1 MIFYQTSSS
10 AGPTYYNGSEPVIP
24 IAQLQMALENDY
36 VAHATPTFFMP
47 HRSNDVH
54 LQPAGTKHLAAYF
67 GWVIYQW
74 LCKGYKPV
82 PLRPV
87 IRAEGNKIIAR
98 YPVLPG
104 RKLVIDATTIELMP
118 NFGMR
123 AFNAAGV
130 EKTLSNPR
138 LVGRDCV
145 VWDASE
151 TPADV
156 WNFGYAWSPQTA
168 TGRTVLNGGN
178 IRDDNPLIFDPTDLN
193 KPMYRWAP
201 IDKIT
206 LTA

>member
-1 MIFYQTSSS
+1 MIYQTSST
-10 AGPTYYNGSEPVIP
+10 AGSVYYNGAQPDIP
-24 IAQLQMALENDY
+24 LAQLQLALENDY
-36 VAHATPTFFMP
+36 VCHATPTFFMA

-54 LQPAGTKHLAAYF
+54 LQPAGSKYLGAYF
-67 GWVIYQW
+67 GWVAYQW
-74 LCKGYKPV
+74 LVKGYKPV

-87 IRAEGNKIIAR
+87 IRAEGPQIIAR

-104 RKLVIDATTIELMP
+104 RKLVIDSTTIELMP

-123 AFNAAGV
+123 AFSAGGT

-145 VWDASE
+145 VWTASE
-151 TPADV
+151 APADQ
-156 WNFGYAWSPQTA
+156 WYFGYGWSSQTA
-168 TGRTVLNGGN
+168 SGRVGLHGGN
-178 IRDDNPLIFDPTDLN
+178 VRDDNPLIFDPTDLA